1 MREERSAIFEIWRF
15 TIGVIVVTASP
26 PREHFQNGSN
36 QDPFGVLICLQLPR
50 QAMPI
55 CLGQRDNFLSLHS
68 ARKVYLQIDYIL
80 AELHARGDSWC
91 KNRSGETARCCTFCS
106 CCSTCEAF
114 RRGLHLA
121 FAPASENPP
130 GTNRPPN
137 GAGDLTSHRFR
148 WRRIHPEMGSGL
160 DCWRKVLT
168 TTSLYSSTSCCAI
181 AEHKSKVS
189 DFVHIQHSTDCSQQP
204 LVYLVSA
211 CRSAVVGIPCF
222 RLTNHDPRMASRS
235 CLHYRDRLF
244 SFADRGV
251 GVLRVTVPLNYCL
264 SITSSEPQAEF
275 IWIFGPF
282 LLQALFLN

>member
-55 CLGQRDNFLSLHS
+55 CLGQRDNFLSSHS
-68 ARKVYLQIDYIL
+68 ARKVYHQIDYFRQNYT
-80 AELHARGDSWC
+80 RGDSWC
-91 KNRSGETARCCTFCS
+91 KNRSGKMARCCTFCS
-106 CCSTCEAF
+106 CCSICEAS

-130 GTNRPPN
+130 GTNRPSN

-148 WRRIHPEMGSGL
+148 WSRIHPEMGSGL

-181 AEHKSKVS
+181 AEHESKVRTS
-189 DFVHIQHSTDCSQQP
+189 FIYSIVRIVHSNLWCILSVP
-204 LVYLVSA
+204 A
-211 CRSAVVGIPCF
+211 G
-222 RLTNHDPRMASRS
+222 RLLWGSHVFASRITTHEW
-235 CLHYRDRLF
+235 L
-244 SFADRGV
+244 V
-251 GVLRVTVPLNYCL
+251 GRVCTIEIAC
-264 SITSSEPQAEF
+264 
-275 IWIFGPF
+275 F
-282 LLQALFLN
+282 LLPIGGLECSG